1 MIAWLDK
8 KGVDFPQEWR
18 KIRGHKQKIKDKVK
32 EIKDQNP
39 DFNAEQMARKY
50 GHDILRL
57 PPYHCELWVD
67 TVTKM

>member
-57 PPYHCELWVD
+57 PPYHCEL
-67 TVTKM
+67 

>member
-8 KGVDFPQEWR
+8 EGVDFPQEWR

-57 PPYHCELWVD
+57 PPYHCEL
-67 TVTKM
+67 

>member
-8 KGVDFPQEWR
+8 KGVDFPKEWR

-57 PPYHCELWVD
+57 PPYHCEL
-67 TVTKM
+67 